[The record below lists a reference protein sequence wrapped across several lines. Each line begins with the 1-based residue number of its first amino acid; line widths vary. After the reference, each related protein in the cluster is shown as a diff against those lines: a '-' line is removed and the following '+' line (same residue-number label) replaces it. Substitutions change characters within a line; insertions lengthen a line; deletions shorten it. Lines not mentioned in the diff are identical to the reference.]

1 MPLMVH
7 KYRPWDRRIVD
18 TQRQKWSWIK
28 DNGRGIL
35 PYPWSEEK
43 EEIKKEDLELP
54 LSDDVENFLP
64 GVPQRVDNFYAQ
76 VRSLHIH
83 KSQKSLDDWN

>member
-1 MPLMVH
+1 
-7 KYRPWDRRIVD
+7 
-18 TQRQKWSWIK
+18 
-28 DNGRGIL
+28 
-35 PYPWSEEK
+35 
-43 EEIKKEDLELP
+43 LP

-83 KSQKSLDDWN
+83 KSQKSLDD